1 MKLFALLTLCCTW
14 ILILDFVM
22 VTRLHAHGDMKQIY
36 MGRTANFEI
45 SVKSIPHKPMVGQA
59 HFSIEPKNA
68 STGEPITQ
76 ALITLIVRLED
87 EAFQSRAVNSP
98 SSPTMY
104 DANLTFYEEGP
115 WEAEVKIETIP
126 GQENSIYFIVDVS
139 GESVVSGTGAGYF
152 FIFVFGV
159 LVLGVGTLT
168 FRYRNK
174 GTRSA

>member
-1 MKLFALLTLCCTW
+1 
-14 ILILDFVM
+14 
-22 VTRLHAHGDMKQIY
+22 
-36 MGRTANFEI
+36 
-45 SVKSIPHKPMVGQA
+45 PHKPMVGQA

-68 STGEPITQ
+68 STGEPVTQ

-98 SSPTMY
+98 SSPTVY

-126 GQENSIYFIVDVS
+126 GQENSVYFIVDVS

-168 FRYRNK
+168 SVIGIKKQGRRKLINLLISTMEVKSPRPQWRFSPLFLSRMK
-174 GTRSA
+174 PTLALL